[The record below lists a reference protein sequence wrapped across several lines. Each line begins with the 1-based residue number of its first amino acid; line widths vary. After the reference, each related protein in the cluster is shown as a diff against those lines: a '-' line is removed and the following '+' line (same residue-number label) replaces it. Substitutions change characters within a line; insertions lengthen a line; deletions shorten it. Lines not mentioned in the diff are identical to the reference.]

1 MLLSLCA
8 LMGSPGTAWPL
19 QNFRTCFLFLE
30 KINNRIYSCWV
41 FVAASGPSL
50 AVASG
55 GCSLVAV
62 HGLLTA
68 VASPAAKHRLSS
80 CGPWAQLLQ
89 GMWDLPRLGIE
100 PVSPVLAGRFLTTEQ
115 AFSDGSDGKESTSS
129 AGEASSI
136 LGWERSPGKGN
147 ENPLQYSCLGNPM
160 DRGAWRAPV
169 HEAANRLSNSHNT
182 REEPLLAS

>member
-30 KINNRIYSCWV
+30 KINNHIYSCWV
-41 FVAASGPSL
+41 FVAASGLSL

-89 GMWDLPRLGIE
+89 GMWDLPGLGIE
-100 PVSPVLAGRFLTTEQ
+100 PMSPVLAG
-115 AFSDGSDGKESTSS
+115 
-129 AGEASSI
+129 
-136 LGWERSPGKGN
+136 
-147 ENPLQYSCLGNPM
+147 
-160 DRGAWRAPV
+160 
-169 HEAANRLSNSHNT
+169 
-182 REEPLLAS
+182 